1 MISSIDF
8 TFKMRQSS
16 MMMFCMILFSF
27 PIFAKDAKHILF
39 IGNSYTY
46 RNHMPKMVAEL
57 AKSNGRQVDVQ
68 WNVRGKTSF
77 YQHIGRPALFQA
89 IQWKPWDIV
98 VLQGS
103 SRDMLKGE
111 TYMRTKTIPALKKM
125 IKAIRKR
132 NPNAHIVF
140 YMTWAYKN
148 GYKPNRNANSFAKMT
163 NLVAKEYIE
172 IAKMFDASIAP
183 VGLFWMNL
191 KSKNPKI
198 ALHQPDKAHP
208 SKLGS
213 FATACCM
220 YCTLFKSP
228 IQRIPKG
235 LKSIKYNDYIRRSS
249 NEFMFSVQE

>member
-1 MISSIDF
+1 MKNSVHISCENRHSVRLI
-8 TFKMRQSS
+8 
-16 MMMFCMILFSF
+16 FCMLFFSF
-27 PIFAKDAKHILF
+27 SFTAKEARHILF

-46 RNHMPKMVAEL
+46 RNHMPKMFSDL
-57 AKSNGRQVDVQ
+57 AKSNGKQVDVQ

-77 YQHIGRPALFQA
+77 YQHIGRPEMFEA
-89 IQWKPWDIV
+89 IRWKPWDIV
-98 VLQGS
+98 ILQGS

-132 NPNAHIVF
+132 NPNTHIVF

-148 GYKPNRNANSFAKMT
+148 GYKPNRNANSYAKMT

-228 IQRIPKG
+228 IQRIPRG

-249 NEFMFSVQE
+249 NEFMLTPQE